1 MEKSHKRLDVWQKSF
16 ELVKLIYE
24 VTKKFPSEE
33 KYGLVSQMRRSAIS
47 VPSNIAKGA
56 ARQTNK
62 DSLQFFIVARSS
74 LSELDTQIELS
85 YSLKM
90 INSADYQLLAKQINV
105 VDSLLSGF
113 IRYRRAR
120 KGPI

>member
-1 MEKSHKRLDVWQKSF
+1 MEKSHKRLDVWLKSF
-16 ELVKLIYE
+16 ELAKLIYE

-33 KYGLVSQMRRSAIS
+33 KYGLVSQMRRSAVS
-47 VPSNIAKGA
+47 VPSNIAEGA
-56 ARQTNK
+56 GRQTNK

-85 YSLKM
+85 HSLEM

-113 IRYRRAR
+113 IRYRRSR